1 MEKIKE
7 FLQKIKSIKNF
18 EIILCL
24 IIIAVALLIYFS
36 VSPKEKSNDEQEVV
50 ATENSLTDGLEARL
64 GNILSKIEGVGEVDV
79 LITFETT
86 AEQITATTNNS
97 HSTTTQNGDNSTTT
111 STSTDTPIIS
121 NQNVIVVAEGAD
133 EAKVKLQIL
142 SAVSTALNIN
152 QNSIQIYTRRDL

>member
-1 MEKIKE
+1 M
-7 FLQKIKSIKNF
+7 
-18 EIILCL
+18 
-24 IIIAVALLIYFS
+24 
-36 VSPKEKSNDEQEVV
+36 
-50 ATENSLTDGLEARL
+50 EARL

-121 NQNVIVVAEGAD
+121 NQNVIVLQEKMPKIIGVIVVAEGAD
-133 EAKVKLQIL
+133 KAKVKLQIL